1 MKSHRPSQI
10 QASAVTIDALAMSNG
25 VHSKEDLDQ
34 IRAASWGKAQAGRG
48 IGTCTL
54 LHDAGG
60 VGNPGGRG
68 ESNMALPALV
78 KAVSVAYIPSAR
90 TLGLLLLVTGTPSLP
105 ASSNSRCPKTRMGIP
120 QKALR
125 ISETSPEC
133 SPMIQPPGGPCWI

>member
-68 ESNMALPALV
+68 GVQHGVAGAS
-78 KAVSVAYIPSAR
+78 KSGFCGIHSVGENPRFTTAGYWNTLLAR
-90 TLGLLLLVTGTPSLP
+90 F
-105 ASSNSRCPKTRMGIP
+105 I
-120 QKALR
+120 
-125 ISETSPEC
+125 
-133 SPMIQPPGGPCWI
+133 